1 MRTSSAILT
10 QSKSFSLRII
20 KLYSFLCK
28 QKKEFVLS
36 KQILRS
42 GTSIGANAKEAT
54 YAQSRADFY
63 SKLHISLKEAAET
76 EYWLEILHEGGYIED
91 EHFKSIHSD
100 CLALIRILTSI
111 LKTKDN

>member
-42 GTSIGANAKEAT
+42 GTSIGANAKGELLLSLISFPLQNKYCN
-54 YAQSRADFY
+54 YANY
-63 SKLHISLKEAAET
+63 
-76 EYWLEILHEGGYIED
+76 
-91 EHFKSIHSD
+91 
-100 CLALIRILTSI
+100 
-111 LKTKDN
+111 